1 MPNWVYNSLVI
12 EGDADVLARIKEQ
25 LSAPYETKHLDWQ
38 TGEVKTEMV
47 EQPFS
52 YWNIIKPT
60 DLEAYFDKPEDKQD
74 HVDHWYAWNNRNW
87 GVKWEAKFGDAHHP
101 EDGKSLCYTFES
113 PWGIPNE
120 AMVTLSKQYPT
131 VTLELEYEEENGW
144 GGTIVYNN
152 GNEEETEEY
161 DSKCRDC
168 NALNTLEYC
177 DECGNQ
183 LCSACNDIGEADK
196 DALKECETHK
206 HLVQEATA

>member
-12 EGDADVLARIKEQ
+12 EGDADILARIAQQ
-25 LSAPYETKHLDWQ
+25 LATPYLAKHLDWQ
-38 TGEVKTEMV
+38 SNEIKDQMV

-52 YWNIIKPT
+52 YWNIIKP
-60 DLEAYFDKPEDKQD
+60 DNLDEYHDKPNGKQD
-74 HVDHWYAWNNRNW
+74 HPDHWYAWNNRNW
-87 GVKWEAKFGDAHHP
+87 GVKWEASSAEQHDT
-101 EDGKSLCYTFES
+101 EDGSLCYTFES

-120 AMVTLSKQYPT
+120 ALLTLSKQYPT
-131 VTLELEYEEENGW
+131 VTLELEFEEENGW
-144 GGTIVYNN
+144 GGTIVYDN

-177 DECGNQ
+177 EDCSNQ
-183 LCSACNDIGEADK
+183 LCSACNNIGEADK

-206 HLVQEATA
+206 HLLEEVKA

>member
-12 EGDADVLARIKEQ
+12 EGDADVLARIEAQ
-25 LSAPYETKHLDWQ
+25 VSAPFLAKHLDWQ
-38 TGEVKTEMV
+38 SNELKEQMV

-60 DLEAYFDKPEDKQD
+60 NLDEYHDKPNGKQD

-87 GVKWEAKFGDAHHP
+87 GVKWEASSVEAHHP
-101 EDGKSLCYTFES
+101 EDGKALCYTFES

-120 AMVTLSKQYPT
+120 VMLELSRQYPT
-131 VTLELEYEEENGW
+131 VTLELEFQEENGW
-144 GGTIVYNN
+144 GGTIVYDN
-152 GNEEETEEY
+152 GNEETTEEY

-168 NALNTLEYC
+168 SALNTLEYC
-177 DECGNQ
+177 EDCSNQ
-183 LCSACNDIGEADK
+183 MCSACNDIGEADK

-206 HLVQEATA
+206 HLLEEVKA